1 MSNSTHALPPRI
13 TFDDNADNDDND
25 DNAESHMD
33 KMDRHSLA

>member
-1 MSNSTHALPPRI
+1 MSNSGHAHPPRI